1 LVATRLVRRSD
12 GRGHDGPSSA
22 RLSRRAAAGRARLHQ
37 QISAEAQRAEADIAA
52 VAAVGE
58 QSSAF
63 TQQVSASTQETS
75 A

>member
-1 LVATRLVRRSD
+1 V
-12 GRGHDGPSSA
+12 
-22 RLSRRAAAGRARLHQ
+22 GRARLHQ

-63 TQQVSASTQETS
+63 TPQVSASTQETS